1 MKKKITLALLILAT
15 AAVLAVVIAKRYIY
29 KEEETIVS
37 SSVVI
42 PKSNAESQT
51 SVQNVSIEDDDSAM
65 VSLIPLHSNETLL
78 SIVSMDFDGDG
89 LDDQV
94 NAVRTMD
101 SPYIAL
107 IVGMYNQDTSTYERK
122 AELTTEIIQVQTF
135 SYTGIDLSG
144 DHRNALVYQ
153 GFAENGDSILKA
165 YHVFY
170 SSATGYFRLSKIAD
184 LRGDGTIFIQ
194 QMDRYDAYERSKAN
208 GTSFPIWV
216 YTTDTENEKSTD
228 QLQVQ
233 YEWNNDEKKYV
244 KTKTLRVAGS
254 RIAAKELAKIQD
266 GTVGTF
272 ANFLEG
278 LWYVNESDGS
288 GVRYIFF
295 NYASKEIIF
304 FKDDKEEVYIW
315 AHSNIRRNGMYLSTI
330 NQEIENL
337 KRRVDISLKST
348 EEIHIRIQDDVRM
361 RISESTEWDGDY
373 KKTNQNLYKT
383 KLKSKKVSNEI
394 ALELEKIKSWK
405 TSEGYVVKF
414 TGGKYSVSGDGVSD
428 EGSYSW
434 NGTREDNM
442 VQFRSQK
449 NDGAFF
455 TGVYKVTV
463 EENQDKGKTYS
474 MQPFKIYADGMVA
487 IDQRAVVLTAIAEKE

>member
-1 MKKKITLALLILAT
+1 MKKKITLALLILASAT
-15 AAVLAVVIAKRYIY
+15 VLTVLLAKRYIY
-29 KEEETIVS
+29 KEEETVVS
-37 SSVVI
+37 SSIVI
-42 PKSNAESQT
+42 PKTNAESQT
-51 SVQNVSIEDDDSAM
+51 SVQDVSIEDDDSAL

-89 LDDQV
+89 YDDQV

-107 IVGMYNQDTSTYERK
+107 IVGLYNQKTSSYERK
-122 AELTTEIIQVQTF
+122 ADLATEIIQAQTF

-165 YHVFY
+165 YHISNWNDRF
-170 SSATGYFRLSKIAD
+170 SIRKIAD
-184 LRGDGTIFIQ
+184 LRGDGTVFIQ

-208 GTSFPIWV
+208 GSSFPIWV

-228 QLQVQ
+228 QLQIE
-233 YEWNNDEKKYV
+233 YEWSAEEYKYV

-266 GTVGTF
+266 GTVETF

-278 LWYVNESDGS
+278 LWYMNESDGS
-288 GVRYIFF
+288 GVRYLFF
-295 NYASKEIIF
+295 NYNSKEIIF
-304 FKDDKEEVYIW
+304 FKDDTEEVYIW

-361 RISESTEWDGDY
+361 RISESTVWDGDY
-373 KKTNQNLYKT
+373 KKTKQNLFKS
-383 KLKSKKVSNEI
+383 KLKSKKSNNDI
-394 ALELEKIKSWK
+394 ALELEKGKSWK
-405 TSEGYVVKF
+405 TSEGYLVKF
-414 TGGKYSVSGDGVSD
+414 ASGKYSVTGDNVSD
-428 EGSYSW
+428 EGSCFW
-434 NGTREDNM
+434 NENREDIM
-442 VQFRSQK
+442 IQFRSVK
-449 NDGAFF
+449 TEGSFF
-455 TGVYKVTV
+455 SGHYKVVV
-463 EENQDKGKTYS
+463 EETQDKGKTYS
-474 MQPFKIYADGMVA
+474 LQPLKVYADGM
-487 IDQRAVVLTAIAEKE
+487 IPLDQRAVVLTAAADKTD